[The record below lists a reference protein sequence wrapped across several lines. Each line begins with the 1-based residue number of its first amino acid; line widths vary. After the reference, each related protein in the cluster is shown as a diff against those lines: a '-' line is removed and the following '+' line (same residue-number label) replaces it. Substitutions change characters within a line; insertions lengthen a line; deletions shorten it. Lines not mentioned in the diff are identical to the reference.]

1 VTTFRHELDR
11 DGAAV
16 VVRPVGEMD
25 YRAAEAFQRA
35 LLELLEEDG
44 GRDLVIDL
52 RGLTFMDSTGLRA
65 VLTAVARGSSLG
77 SGVRL
82 VRGGDRVH
90 RVFEMTKLV
99 DRMQWV
105 EPD

>member
-1 VTTFRHELDR
+1 
-11 DGAAV
+11 
-16 VVRPVGEMD
+16 VRPVGAMD
-25 YRAAEAFQRA
+25 FRAAEAFQRA
-35 LLELLEEDG
+35 LLDLLEEDD

-65 VLTAVARGSSLG
+65 ILTAVARGSSHG
-77 SGVRL
+77 IAVRL
-82 VRGGDRVH
+82 VRGGDRIQ

-99 DRMQWV
+99 ERMEWV